1 MAGAIDKKINE
12 IVKDLE
18 VSPASHILARAEVLG
33 SITLS
38 REFAQTFLNALC
50 ETYTSDSGSY
60 LFASSSVGA
69 MQSGSAVRYTF
80 PSGSHFSA
88 GDFIHCGWR
97 ATSIISSNDGLQGTV
112 CWIYNTLAEVSASF

>member
-12 IVKDLE
+12 TVKDFE
-18 VSPASHILARAEVLG
+18 GSPASHILARAEVLG

-60 LFASSSVGA
+60 SLHQICVA
-69 MQSGSAVRYTF
+69 
-80 PSGSHFSA
+80 
-88 GDFIHCGWR
+88 
-97 ATSIISSNDGLQGTV
+97 
-112 CWIYNTLAEVSASF
+112 LAKQRNICFGG